1 MWSRYDTTAETAG
14 ILSGKVWNLDVW
26 LEQAVS
32 ADGKTTQPRTGRR
45 RLRSQRGS
53 RERELDVRAERGTDE
68 VQNREAGGADWM
80 LK

>member
-45 RLRSQRGS
+45 RAGLCQTGGQS
-53 RERELDVRAERGTDE
+53 R
-68 VQNREAGGADWM
+68 
-80 LK
+80 

>member
-32 ADGKTTQPRTGRR
+32 ADGKTT
-45 RLRSQRGS
+45 
-53 RERELDVRAERGTDE
+53 
-68 VQNREAGGADWM
+68 
-80 LK
+80 